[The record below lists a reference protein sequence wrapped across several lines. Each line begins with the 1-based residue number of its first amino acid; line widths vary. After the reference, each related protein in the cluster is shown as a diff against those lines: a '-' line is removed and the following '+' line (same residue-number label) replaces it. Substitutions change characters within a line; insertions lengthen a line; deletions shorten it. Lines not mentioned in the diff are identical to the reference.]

1 MAQPLPFEAPN
12 QERSHSMLA
21 LHNIALPYAVFAP
34 SLESFAEEEETAAA
48 NKAVASAIAQGC

>member
-1 MAQPLPFEAPN
+1 
-12 QERSHSMLA
+12 MLA